1 MCVSMVY
8 TQDHKHEY
16 VTLYGG
22 GCGGRRS
29 WCRVQHGDGRAEE
42 AVPAPVAPPEVG
54 GQTWLGRQPP
64 LTTQPALLRPL
75 ALDSHEGRGGE

>member
-1 MCVSMVY
+1 MYKYSIYRYSMCVSMVY

-29 WCRVQHGDGRAEE
+29 WCSTAT
-42 AVPAPVAPPEVG
+42 A
-54 GQTWLGRQPP
+54 
-64 LTTQPALLRPL
+64 ALKKLFL
-75 ALDSHEGRGGE
+75 HL